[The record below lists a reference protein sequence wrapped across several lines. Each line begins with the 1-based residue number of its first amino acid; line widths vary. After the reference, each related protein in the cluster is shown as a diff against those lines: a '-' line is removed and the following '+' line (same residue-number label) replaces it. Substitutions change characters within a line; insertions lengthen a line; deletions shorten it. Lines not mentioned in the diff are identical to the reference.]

1 MRYCIGMRKTKP
13 APHTPQARFWRGR
26 FGDIYTAR
34 NEAMGSAR
42 ARVPLWAQILDR
54 LAGAPPRSILEVG
67 ANIGNNL
74 RALRALSEAELYAVE
89 PNARARRRL
98 VADRVLPA
106 AHVRDGVAS
115 AIDFPDG
122 VADLAFTSGVLI
134 HIHPRD
140 LLASCREIHRV
151 ARRYVACVEYYAMKP
166 EALEYRGHA
175 ERLFKRDFGGY
186 WLDHFRDL
194 RLLGYGFCWDRVTR
208 LDNVTWWLFEKR
220 VK

>member
-54 LAGAPPRSILEVG
+54 LAGAP
-67 ANIGNNL
+67 
-74 RALRALSEAELYAVE
+74 ELYAVE